1 MFVPSRVTSDQ
12 KSAVLATIFKDKVV
26 KTNRKYVREKKF
38 NELILNWRNTQKKPE
53 KKTNTQKRETCP
65 P

>member
-1 MFVPSRVTSDQ
+1 MFVPSRVTSDE